1 MAQLEMPVEAGDV
14 IESRKEPR
22 FEVDAML
29 EAQFAGRAAVVRN
42 LSIRGIG
49 LRHREQVKVSSIVD
63 VKIDAPENETAMR
76 LRCRVAWSRLSR
88 VADERGRPF
97 YESGLLILDDSTA
110 AARLMDRLIRAHGA
124 PALDSL
130 DAKRLMLDARAKM
143 RPANL
148 SPSGSRPSRGPG
160 ITDDHALR
168 IREAIEILEA
178 DPQGAATWL
187 ERAKQSLVTIGLLS
201 SATDAAPHHDD
212 VLVIWEY
219 LGRTLDLDTVSAI
232 AGSGSEA

>member
-1 MAQLEMPVEAGDV
+1 
-14 IESRKEPR
+14 
-22 FEVDAML
+22 
-29 EAQFAGRAAVVRN
+29 
-42 LSIRGIG
+42 
-49 LRHREQVKVSSIVD
+49 
-63 VKIDAPENETAMR
+63 
-76 LRCRVAWSRLSR
+76 
-88 VADERGRPF
+88 
-97 YESGLLILDDSTA
+97 
-110 AARLMDRLIRAHGA
+110 
-124 PALDSL
+124 
-130 DAKRLMLDARAKM
+130 M